1 MCVRSCVCVSILVIN
16 YFNNGVCASACVL
29 CCELFSSKKRL
40 ARWLE
45 SIGLYI
51 KRHISVSCHQPLNR
65 TTNGGSTDIH
75 LAELEL
81 SSYCLAFCS
90 SCC

>member
-1 MCVRSCVCVSILVIN
+1 MCVRASILVIN
-16 YFNNGVCASACVL
+16 YFNNGVCVCERVCIL
-29 CCELFSSKKRL
+29 CCGLFSSKKRL
-40 ARWLE
+40 ASSLE

-65 TTNGGSTDIH
+65 TANVGSTDIH